1 MTKGELIGL
10 KHKVLRRKEKAADMD
25 VLVTAILALPY
36 GQVKKLLSED
46 VLAVLAKYGY
56 TEDGQ

>member
-10 KHKVLRRKEKAADMD
+10 RNGVLQRREKAADMD
-25 VLVTAILALPY
+25 VLVAAILALPY

>member
-10 KHKVLRRKEKAADMD
+10 RNGVLQRREKAADMD
-25 VLVTAILALPY
+25 VLVAAILALPY
-36 GQVKKLLSED
+36 GQVKKLLSEE

>member
-10 KHKVLRRKEKAADMD
+10 RNGVLQRREKSADMD

>member
-10 KHKVLRRKEKAADMD
+10 RNGVLQRREKSADMD

-56 TEDGQ
+56 TEYGQ

>member
-10 KHKVLRRKEKAADMD
+10 RNGVLQRREKSADMD

-36 GQVKKLLSED
+36 GQVKKLLSEE